1 MRVRDIM
8 STNVKT
14 VQPGSRVRDAALAMC
29 LHRISGMPVVDD
41 ARRIVGIVSEKDILL
56 AIYPKVDDFMQS
68 PAPPSLEDMESEYR
82 DVLHLQVS
90 AVMKKKVFTV
100 GPDEPILRA
109 ASVMFVHRI
118 RRIPVATADYEL
130 LGILS
135 LGDVHKAVFR
145 EMFEREFAHVAA
157 LQDQRDSR
165 RA

>member
-14 VQPGSRVRDAALAMC
+14 VQPGSRVREVALAMC
-29 LHRISGMPVVDD
+29 LHRISGMPVIDEQ
-41 ARRIVGIVSEKDILL
+41 RHIVGIVSEKDILL
-56 AIYPKVDDFMQS
+56 AVYPKVDDFMQS

-82 DVLHLQVS
+82 DVLHLQV
-90 AVMKKKVFTV
+90 ADVMKRKVFTV

-109 ASVMFVHRI
+109 ASAMFVHRI
-118 RRIPVATADYEL
+118 RRIPVANPEHEL

-145 EMFEREFAHVAA
+145 EMFEREFAHVAQ
-157 LQDQRDSR
+157 LQDQRSSR